1 MHDLNSKMPT
11 NVSESTTV
19 TIVGV
24 ANGTPVDSRV
34 PPTYGVTS
42 YTVPSEKTAPSHP
55 LSDGA
60 VQVGNSV
67 LDARVPESK
76 ILRDPSED
84 I

>member
-1 MHDLNSKMPT
+1 MHEVNSKMPK

-24 ANGTPVDSRV
+24 ANGTPTDPRI

-42 YTVPSEKTAPSHP
+42 YTAPNEKTAPSRP

-67 LDARVPESK
+67 LDARVSESK
-76 ILRDPSED
+76 ILRDRSED